1 MFGKRE
7 ERTEKKAESERRKT
21 MFTIDNDT
29 KSELRLLMTCIN
41 AGKYGEDK
49 VSATQHGYHHR
60 VYCHVQIPKE
70 TERILRVML
79 GDDCRRMAFEELERA
94 HGITEWENTLFEGKL
109 GKDGKWH
116 FEEPIESESLL
127 ALPFFS
133 RVVPKKLVPA
143 PRKQWNRKR
152 WS

>member
-1 MFGKRE
+1 MFNV
-7 ERTEKKAESERRKT
+7 
-21 MFTIDNDT
+21 FTIDNDT
-29 KSELRLLMTCIN
+29 KSELRLLMTFIN

-49 VSATQHGYHHR
+49 VTATQHGYHHR
-60 VYCHVQIPKE
+60 VYCKAVIPKE

-79 GDDCRRMAFEELERA
+79 GDDNRRTAFEELERM
-94 HGITEWENTLFEGKL
+94 HGISQWENTLFEGKM

-116 FEEPIESESLL
+116 FEEPIESENLL

-133 RVVPKKLVPA
+133 RVVPKKLVTA
-143 PRKQWNRKR
+143 PRKQWTRKR

>member
-1 MFGKRE
+1 MSGDRKKGKR
-7 ERTEKKAESERRKT
+7 SET

-29 KSELRLLMTCIN
+29 KSELRLLMTFFN
-41 AGKYGEDK
+41 AEKYGEDK

-60 VYCHVQIPKE
+60 VYCYDEIPKE

-79 GDDCRRMAFEELERA
+79 GDDCRRNAFEELERM
-94 HGITEWENTLFEGKL
+94 HGIIEWENTLFEAKL

-116 FEEPIESESLL
+116 FEEPVENIL

-133 RVVPKKLVPA
+133 RAVPKKLVTA

-152 WS
+152 WN

>member
-1 MFGKRE
+1 MFNV
-7 ERTEKKAESERRKT
+7 
-21 MFTIDNDT
+21 FTIDNDT
-29 KSELRLLMTCIN
+29 KSQLRLLKTFIN
-41 AGKYGEDK
+41 ASKYGEDK
-49 VSATQHGYHHR
+49 VCETAHGFHHR
-60 VYCHVQIPKE
+60 IYCRDVIPKE
-70 TERILRVML
+70 TERILRIML
-79 GDDCRRMAFEELERA
+79 GDDCRRMAFEELERR

-116 FEEPIESESLL
+116 LEEPIESENLL